1 MALLL
6 ALVTLMLYLPVGWHD
21 FIVYDDGDYVSQNKV
36 VRAGVTWDGVK
47 WAFDAWH
54 SSNWHPLT
62 WLSHML
68 DCQVFGLNAGA
79 HHLVNVAF
87 HVANALLLFL
97 LLLRLTKALWPA
109 GIVAA
114 LFAWHPLHVESVA
127 WIAERK
133 DVLSTFFGLLAMLAY
148 VRYVQEKNRKSFW
161 TAVLLFACSL
171 MSKPMLVTLPFV
183 FLLLDFWP
191 LGRVAGFKLQVA
203 GSVEGTTR
211 KNSGLNLP
219 VLIFEKWPFFLL
231 TAASCVVTYF
241 AQRQHSVIPLVQFP
255 LSLRLENVIV
265 SYAQYLLKMIW
276 PVDLA
281 IIYPLPHEI
290 PAGLVAIAAAALVV
304 ISIAVWS
311 ARARAP
317 YLLIGWLWFLG
328 TLVPVIG
335 LVQVGMASMADRYSY
350 FPLVGIFI
358 ALVFGF
364 RDLAARYHF
373 KPIGNALVASA
384 VLGAC
389 LMLTSHQ
396 LKYWENDEALFGHAV
411 AVTKDNSAAQ
421 INYGA
426 ALENAGQEDEAQVHF
441 KEALRIDPR
450 FGEANVNI
458 GIYLDKHGKTDEAMA
473 SYLEALRIWPESPL
487 AHMNLGELF
496 VKLGRF
502 DEAIP
507 HYEAAEKFDETDAR
521 PHYLMGKLRLRQGR
535 SAEAV
540 TNFYDA
546 LKLDPMDEQ
555 SWLWLARVRAA
566 DADAPNRNG
575 TEAIEAAGRANAL
588 SGGNDPAALDVLAMA
603 FAEAGQFTEAKRAE
617 DMALQIAEASKI
629 DSAVEA
635 MQEHLELYKNG
646 KAYREVF
653 KQP

>member
-21 FIVYDDGDYVSQNKV
+21 FTVYDDGDYVSQNKV
-36 VRAGVTWDGVK
+36 VRAGVTWNGIK

-79 HHLVNVAF
+79 HHLVNVAL
-87 HVANALLLFL
+87 HVANTLLLFL

-161 TAVLLFACSL
+161 AAILLFACSL

-183 FLLLDFWP
+183 FLLLDIWP
-191 LGRVAGFKLQVA
+191 LGRGP
-203 GSVEGTTR
+203 SVRCHVSGT
-211 KNSGLNLP
+211 KEQSKSEISWLGL
-219 VLIFEKWPFFLL
+219 IMEKWPFFLL
-231 TAASCVVTYF
+231 TVASCVVTFF

-290 PAGLVAIAAAALVV
+290 PAGLVAIAAAVLVV
-304 ISIAVWS
+304 ISIFVWN

-335 LVQVGMASMADRYSY
+335 LVQVGTASMADRYSY

-364 RDLAARYHF
+364 RDLAVRYQF
-373 KPIGNALVASA
+373 KPAGNALVASIA
-384 VLGAC
+384 LGGCLVLTA
-389 LMLTSHQ
+389 HQ

-421 INYGA
+421 INYGV
-426 ALENAGQEDEAQVHF
+426 ALENAGQEGEAQAHF

-458 GIYLDKHGKTDEAMA
+458 GIFLDKHGKTDEAM
-473 SYLEALRIWPESPL
+473 SHYLEALRIWPESPL
-487 AHMNLGELF
+487 AHMNLGELL

-507 HYEAAEKFDETDAR
+507 HYEAAQRFDETDAR

-566 DADAPNRNG
+566 DVDPANRNG
-575 TEAIEAAGRANAL
+575 AEAVEAAGRANAL

-603 FAEAGQFTEAKRAE
+603 FAETGQFTEAKQAE

-629 DSAVEA
+629 DSAVVA